1 MGWTE
6 TSTIQRSL
14 LEWAEEAGWEHLQ
27 GDQLPRDEHDVAV
40 EEWFR
45 EALLALNP
53 ELVDDPESADLVI
66 HELNQ
71 AVLDAHNGLVAAN
84 EQLMQRDLPVGQPFE
99 HVSIVHQHSL
109 PSRTAV
115 KKDQGSANS
124 KLAIAFP
131 KPGRKRRR
139 HNTRPW
145 TPIRGECRS
154 PRFYFGPRSC
164 GSGHQCSRQRS
175 SESREK

>member
-84 EQLMQRDLPVGQPFE
+84 ERLTVMLRGDY
-99 HVSIVHQHSL
+99 
-109 PSRTAV
+109 
-115 KKDQGSANS
+115 
-124 KLAIAFP
+124 AFP
-131 KPGRKRRR
+131 TIAGKHVPRRLIDFENLKSNRFVVADEVTIPGAVEARRF
-139 HNTRPW
+139 
-145 TPIRGECRS
+145 EVV
-154 PRFYFGPRSC
+154 
-164 GSGHQCSRQRS
+164 
-175 SESREK
+175 